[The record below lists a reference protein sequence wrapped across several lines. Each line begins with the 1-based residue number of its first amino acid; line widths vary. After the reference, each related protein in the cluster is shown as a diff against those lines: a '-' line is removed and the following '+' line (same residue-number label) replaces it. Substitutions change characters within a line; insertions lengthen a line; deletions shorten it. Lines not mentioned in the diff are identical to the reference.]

1 MTNILN
7 INNRRFT
14 FISSAASICLVLFFF
29 FLFLSSS
36 VFAAF
41 PIAGVGGF
49 VIEASR
55 ITGNNLQITTELGS
69 TELHENWGQ
78 ARIDLGQANITGL
91 KLTKKVNLN
100 GVLSQYGIKDMD
112 IVITPASGSTVTGNN
127 LRLGVTGLTAS
138 SSDFHNLR
146 ADERSSSRPIDRL
159 RIRANQLTLNNP
171 KLNVHSMAA
180 GNITIPGLK
189 VKFIF
194 NKHDGTTN
202 GDFYSIKLSKK

>member
-1 MTNILN
+1 MTNLLN
-7 INNRRFT
+7 INKRRFR
-14 FISSAASICLVLFFF
+14 FISMAASIGFVLFFF
-29 FLFLSSS
+29 FLFLTSS

-69 TELHENWGQ
+69 TEMHENWGQ
-78 ARIDLGQANITGL
+78 ARIELGQANIMGL

-100 GVLSQYGIKDMD
+100 GALSQYGIKDME
-112 IVITPASGSTVTGNN
+112 IVITPASGATVAGNN

-138 SSDFHNLR
+138 RSDFRNLH
-146 ADERSSSRPIDRL
+146 ADERSSTKPIDRL
-159 RIRANQLTLNNP
+159 RITATQLALDNP
-171 KLNVHSMAA
+171 KLNVHAMAA
-180 GNITIPGLK
+180 GNIAIPGLK

-194 NKHDGTTN
+194 NKYDGTTI
-202 GDFYSIKLSKK
+202 GDF

>member
-1 MTNILN
+1 MTNLLN
-7 INNRRFT
+7 INKRRFR
-14 FISSAASICLVLFFF
+14 FISMAASIGFVLFFF
-29 FLFLSSS
+29 FLFLTSS

-69 TELHENWGQ
+69 TEMHENWGQ
-78 ARIDLGQANITGL
+78 ARIELGQANIMGL

-100 GVLSQYGIKDMD
+100 GALSQYGIKDME
-112 IVITPASGSTVTGNN
+112 IVITPASGATVAGNN

-138 SSDFHNLR
+138 SSDFRNLH
-146 ADERSSSRPIDRL
+146 ADERSSTKPIDRL
-159 RIRANQLTLNNP
+159 RITATQLALDNP
-171 KLNVHSMAA
+171 KLNVHAMAA
-180 GNITIPGLK
+180 GNIAIPGLK

-194 NKHDGTTN
+194 NKYDGTTI
-202 GDFYSIKLSKK
+202 GDF